1 MLFPRQTSEFWQLG
15 QQTQL
20 QTLSEYRNAVLPPN
34 HPTTKRVRKVAA
46 RIIEAS
52 GLGRVKSGGELGTIE
67 GTVPHLGGGQLDPGE
82 MLFGGGPEENVK
94 DTEWEVSLMQIWCL
108 FYVTQG
114 QKVPSLQSPVGLC
127 D

>member
-1 MLFPRQTSEFWQLG
+1 MMSYLKRRLGGERAIWIYGIGVGGSGIYYVTHLERVPETGRVRFIDVGEAQERELG

-20 QTLSEYRNAVLPPN
+20 QTLSEYRNAVLPSN

-67 GTVPHLGGGQLDPGE
+67 GTVPH
-82 MLFGGGPEENVK
+82 
-94 DTEWEVSLMQIWCL
+94 
-108 FYVTQG
+108 
-114 QKVPSLQSPVGLC
+114 KVR
-127 D
+127 